1 MNFRYNGSMKGS
13 TDTSIKTNKPAPLT
27 TGDIDK
33 IARLANLPLNE
44 TQTNELTEQVG
55 VTVSY
60 VSELQTLATDNVAE
74 TSQVTGMENVLREDV
89 IDESRMFSQE
99 EALANAKR
107 THNGFFVV
115 DRVLEEK

>member
-1 MNFRYNGSMKGS
+1 MTKS
-13 TDTSIKTNKPAPLT
+13 DPLT
-27 TGDIDK
+27 TNDIDK

-44 TQTNELTEQVG
+44 AQARELTEQVG

-60 VSELQTLATDNVAE
+60 VSELQTLATDNVTE
-74 TSQVTGMENVLREDV
+74 TSQVTGMENVLREDE
-89 IDESRMFSQE
+89 IDTTRMFSQE
-99 EALANAKR
+99 EALSNAKR